1 MVGYSKDNKPSNDKV
16 AEVMSEINGEAKQ
29 SLQSPCSSPTLPCPR
44 PHQPN
49 APILQAFSH
58 QRCQGHSA
66 NTVCISKSM
75 LVDLNSSTMDIDT
88 TSDGYDEGGYDQA
101 ESPEAYLARLHDVRS
116 RTLADLIKKLD
127 GLGRP
132 VDAIVY
138 DGFLPWALDVAKEFG
153 ILGVVFFTQT
163 CAVNSI
169 YYHVH
174 KGLLPLPLS
183 PGSTVLLPG
192 LLPLEPW
199 ETPSFVYIYG
209 SFPAFYDLVVNQFSN
224 IDQTD
229 WVLFNTFYK
238 LEAEV
243 VDWMAKLWR
252 VRTIGPTVP
261 SMYLDELL
269 KDDTDYG
276 INLFKPKSSVC
287 MNWLSDKPISSVVS
301 LGTAL
306 VLYINRNGGFLERMK
321 GTGVDV
327 IGLDWTVGYGRWKET
342 FGKWN

>member
-1 MVGYSKDNKPSNDKV
+1 MEKPNKAYKAHV
-16 AEVMSEINGEAKQ
+16 LV
-29 SLQSPCSSPTLPCPR
+29 LPYP
-44 PHQPN
+44 
-49 APILQAFSH
+49 A
-58 QRCQGHSA
+58 QGHINPMLQFSKRLVTRGVKATLA

-75 LVDLNSSTMDIDT
+75 IVDLSSSTIDIDT
-88 TSDGYDEGGYDQA
+88 ISDGYDEGGYNQA
-101 ESPEAYLARLHDVRS
+101 ESPEAYLARLHDVGS

-127 GLGRP
+127 CLGRP

-199 ETPSFVYIYG
+199 ETPSFVCIYG

-238 LEAEV
+238 LEEEV

-287 MNWLSDKPISSVVS
+287 MNWLSDKQIGSVVYVS
-301 LGTAL
+301 FGSRAK
-306 VLYINRNGGFLERMK
+306 LESEQMEE
-321 GTGVDV
+321 
-327 IGLDWTVGYGRWKET
+327 IAWGLKQSNYNLWVVRET
-342 FGKWN
+342 EETKLQRTSWSRQSRRAWW